1 MKKQI
6 SFMNNHT
13 KLKLNSPALYT
24 YSRSF
29 FRKLFTAIKLLDP
42 KSVVLINISK
52 IKMICGSAKNAN
64 TDCASH
70 V

>member
-1 MKKQI
+1 V
-6 SFMNNHT
+6 NT
-13 KLKLNSPALYT
+13 NS
-24 YSRSF
+24 RRVI
-29 FRKLFTAIKLLDP
+29 RKILTAIKLLDP
-42 KSVVLINISK
+42 KSVVLINIRK